1 MKTIEYKLGEVGYS
15 DNEIEYIKTLKED
28 EINTLLNHKYNVNI
42 TKLMKEKKFIFA
54 KQIYNIMKEP
64 KNKKTFERTI
74 KPELYEAWQMLY
86 RTKDVEE
93 LMEITGK
100 SYPIIQRALMHGHVK
115 NDELCDTISKFYED
129 RSKKQKGQAKSILE
143 NLI

>member
-1 MKTIEYKLGEVGYS
+1 MGRSQKFKS
-15 DNEIEYIKTLKED
+15 S
-28 EINTLLNHKYNVNI
+28 
-42 TKLMKEKKFIFA
+42 TKIRRRFELKKFIFA
-54 KQIYNIMKEP
+54 KQIYNIMKET

-74 KPELYEAWQMLY
+74 EPELYEAWQMLY

-129 RSKKQKGQAKSILE
+129 RSQKQKGQAKSILE
-143 NLI
+143 KLT

>member
-1 MKTIEYKLGEVGYS
+1 
-15 DNEIEYIKTLKED
+15 
-28 EINTLLNHKYNVNI
+28 
-42 TKLMKEKKFIFA
+42 
-54 KQIYNIMKEP
+54 
-64 KNKKTFERTI
+64 
-74 KPELYEAWQMLY
+74 
-86 RTKDVEE
+86 
-93 LMEITGK
+93 MEITGK

>member
-1 MKTIEYKLGEVGYS
+1 
-15 DNEIEYIKTLKED
+15 
-28 EINTLLNHKYNVNI
+28 
-42 TKLMKEKKFIFA
+42 
-54 KQIYNIMKEP
+54 MKEP

-74 KPELYEAWQMLY
+74 EPGSEGGWKMLY
-86 RTKDVEE
+86 GTREVEKWK
-93 LMEITGK
+93 EITGK

>member
-1 MKTIEYKLGEVGYS
+1 
-15 DNEIEYIKTLKED
+15 
-28 EINTLLNHKYNVNI
+28 
-42 TKLMKEKKFIFA
+42 
-54 KQIYNIMKEP
+54 MKEP

-74 KPELYEAWQMLY
+74 EPELYEAWQMLY

-143 NLI
+143 KLI

>member
-1 MKTIEYKLGEVGYS
+1 
-15 DNEIEYIKTLKED
+15 
-28 EINTLLNHKYNVNI
+28 
-42 TKLMKEKKFIFA
+42 MKEA
-54 KQIYNIMKEP
+54 

-74 KPELYEAWQMLY
+74 EPELYEASQMLY
-86 RTKDVEE
+86 RTKDDEE

-115 NDELCDTISKFYED
+115 NYELCDTISKFYED

-143 NLI
+143 KLI

>member
-1 MKTIEYKLGEVGYS
+1 M
-15 DNEIEYIKTLKED
+15 
-28 EINTLLNHKYNVNI
+28 
-42 TKLMKEKKFIFA
+42 
-54 KQIYNIMKEP
+54 
-64 KNKKTFERTI
+64 KNKETKKPTKKVLERTI
-74 KPELYEAWQMLY
+74 DEDLFKSWQMLY

-129 RSKKQKGQAKSILE
+129 RSQKQKGQAKSILE

>member
-1 MKTIEYKLGEVGYS
+1 M
-15 DNEIEYIKTLKED
+15 
-28 EINTLLNHKYNVNI
+28 
-42 TKLMKEKKFIFA
+42 
-54 KQIYNIMKEP
+54 
-64 KNKKTFERTI
+64 KNKETKNPTKKVLERTI
-74 KPELYEAWQMLY
+74 DEDLFKSWQMLY

-129 RSKKQKGQAKSILE
+129 RSQKQKGQAKSILE
-143 NLI
+143 KLI